1 MLVQFVLLLAAA
13 TGLSDGDFAN
23 ALKGEIPVRSES
35 FVTPSGKSAGR
46 GVGAIVVDKP
56 IGEVWSTLSRYED
69 KAEYQP
75 RVESVTVLDKTPA
88 RVHAKFVID
97 ATVTTA
103 RYTGF
108 FDLDE
113 KGHSIHWSLD
123 PSASDN
129 TVLEIDGE
137 YRMFELEPSKTLI
150 VYRTYVDSGRMISSS
165 IQGYMTRKAIP
176 NLLKAV
182 KKRIESGGTWKK

>member
-1 MLVQFVLLLAAA
+1 MLVQFVLLVAAT
-13 TGLSDGDFAN
+13 TGLSDGDFAD

-46 GVGAIVVDKP
+46 GVGAVVVDKP

-75 RVESVTVLDKTPA
+75 RVESVTVLEKSPA

-103 RYTGF
+103 RYTAF

-113 KGHSIHWSLD
+113 KSHTIHWSLD
-123 PSASDN
+123 PSATDN
-129 TVLEIDGE
+129 TILEIDGD
-137 YRMFELEPSKTLI
+137 YRMFELEPGRTLI
-150 VYRTYVDSGRMISSS
+150 VYRTYVDSGRSISQS
-165 IQGYMTRKAIP
+165 IQGYFTRKAIP

-182 KKRIESGGTWKK
+182 KKRIESGGTWRK